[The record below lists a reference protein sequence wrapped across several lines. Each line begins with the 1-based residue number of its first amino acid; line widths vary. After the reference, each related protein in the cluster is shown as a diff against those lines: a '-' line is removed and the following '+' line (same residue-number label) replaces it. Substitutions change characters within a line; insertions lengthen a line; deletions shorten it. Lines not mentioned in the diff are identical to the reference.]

1 MRQLLF
7 KSAFLCR
14 ACLCCRAGQGW
25 AVPSALAFSCVC
37 PAHAQEWVSVLV
49 QICSNF
55 YCCHW
60 HFLPNPELSE
70 RNIYCPW
77 RASKCCGG
85 KQQWCGIQEAGRHMQ
100 LLVQEK
106 KEAKD
111 QKILFST
118 VGKRVPSRD
127 KALKQWGMTSLVVLN
142 LGCRGCVFPERLSS
156 ARDTNST
163 PRINLRLDF
172 QQQELRVKGPLSE

>member
-1 MRQLLF
+1 M
-7 KSAFLCR
+7 
-14 ACLCCRAGQGW
+14 AGLYQVPPLS
-25 AVPSALAFSCVC
+25 AVPVPMLC
-37 PAHAQEWVSVLV
+37 PHMRREWVSVLV

-60 HFLPNPELSE
+60 QFLTNPELSE
-70 RNIYCPW
+70 RNIYCTW
-77 RASKCCGG
+77 RPFKCCGA
-85 KQQWCGIQEAGRHMQ
+85 KQQWRGIQGASQRLQ
-100 LLVQEK
+100 LLVQGK

-118 VGKRVPSRD
+118 VGIRVPSGD
-127 KALKQWGMTSLVVLN
+127 KALNQWGVTCLVVLN

-163 PRINLRLDF
+163 PRINLCLDF
-172 QQQELRVKGPLSE
+172 QQQELCVKGPLSE